1 MKSVQL
7 NGILVCRSDVGREIV
22 KLVSSCA
29 NAGHKYT
36 IQSLGEAVVY
46 CEDGYVLDNDDG
58 PFEWESPPSWVTS
71 PKTTTPHT
79 ILDHCPR
86 QRAANALREAYA
98 KCEELGLHMNWDDD
112 GSLLITYQP
121 EEVVY

>member
-22 KLVSSCA
+22 RLVSNCA
-29 NAGHKYT
+29 NTGHKYT

-46 CEDGYVLDNDDG
+46 CEDGYVLGNDDG
-58 PFEWESPPSWVTS
+58 PFEWESPPSWVTP
-71 PKTTTPHT
+71 PKTTTPNPESP
-79 ILDHCPR
+79 CPR

-98 KCEELGLHMNWDDD
+98 KCEELGLDVCSYGE
-112 GSLLITYQP
+112 GSLSITYQP

>member
-7 NGILVCRSDVGREIV
+7 NGILVCESDIGREIEV
-22 KLVSSCA
+22 DWR
-29 NAGHKYT
+29 HKPSAT
-36 IQSLGEAVVY
+36 THTLKRLEGDEVVT
-46 CEDGYVLDNDDG
+46 EDGWYISHGECTVK
-58 PFEWESPPSWVTS
+58 WAS
-71 PKTTTPHT
+71 PKASTTPHT